1 MNSFAFNVVE
11 LRQYTLRPGRRDEL
25 VGLFEREFVAPQR
38 ALGMGLVGPFV
49 DLDDPDR
56 FVWWRAFADMPAR
69 AEALQAFYGDPV
81 WAAWRDAANATMLDS
96 DDVLLLR
103 PLDGSPPLALAPT
116 DVLLVTVCRLPAHD
130 AGAAH
135 DLRAALH
142 AAATL
147 DDRPPIGRCETEPAP
162 NNFPRLPV
170 RADATVQ
177 LWCAAFRDRAACD
190 DHERRRTGHPAW
202 QRLLARLDT
211 PPQVLRLAPTAGARL
226 RF

>member
-11 LRQYTLRPGRRDEL
+11 LRQYTLRPGRRDAL
-25 VGLFEREFVAPQR
+25 VELFEREFVAPQR

-56 FVWWRAFADMPAR
+56 FIWWRAFADMPAR
-69 AEALQAFYGDPV
+69 AEALQAFYGGPV

-103 PLDGSPPLALAPT
+103 PLAGSAPLALAPT
-116 DVLLVTVCRLPAHD
+116 GVLLVTLCHLPAEDLD
-130 AGAAH
+130 ATPERFDDLQAAI
-135 DLRAALH
+135 ALDG
-142 AAATL
+142 T
-147 DDRPPIGRCETEPAP
+147 PPMGQYATEPAP

-170 RADATVQ
+170 RADARVQ

-190 DHERRRTGHPAW
+190 DHERRRAAHPAW
-202 QRLLARLDT
+202 QRLLARLDA
-211 PPQVLRLAPTAGARL
+211 PPQVLRLAPTARACL
-226 RF
+226 HF